1 VVTHFSSPLSFKI
14 KSDAIRDLHQK
25 ALEITRFPER
35 FKELLLE
42 SIGVVKAPT
51 ERLSLVSDAIVEL
64 RGEGKYVFIGD
75 LHGDYYALLTILNAL
90 WDEQESSMFIFLG
103 DYVDRGY
110 MQVETLSLVLLL
122 KNKFPDRVVLLR
134 GNHEPPSWLKPY
146 PHDYPITLRSK
157 YGSLSKELY
166 DRSLEL
172 FDALPL
178 VAIKKGLFLALHG
191 GPPLKV
197 LKTNYWV
204 EAFTWINED
213 EKHEIVEQ
221 VLWSDPSDLI
231 DTYTHSPRGAGILY
245 GKSVSERA
253 LSLIEGRMIV
263 RGHEPVMGVEES
275 HGGLVVTVFSSP
287 LVYELR
293 CAGVL
298 VLQPSPGGRY
308 EVKRGC
314 VEPWSGAMLTLNK
327 RF

>member
-1 VVTHFSSPLSFKI
+1 MVTRFSLPLSFKI
-14 KSDAIRDLHQK
+14 KDVIGDLHQK

-42 SIGVVKAPT
+42 SVGVVKAPT
-51 ERLSLVSDAIVEL
+51 ERFSLVSNTIVEL
-64 RGEGKYVFIGD
+64 QGEGKYVFIGD
-75 LHGDYYALLTILNAL
+75 LHGDYYALLAILNAL
-90 WDEQESSMFIFLG
+90 WDEQGSSMFIFLG

-146 PHDYPITLRSK
+146 PHDYPIALRSK
-157 YGSLSKELY
+157 YGSLSGELY
-166 DRSLEL
+166 NRSLEL

-178 VAIKKGLFLALHG
+178 IVIKKGLFLALHG

-197 LKTNYWV
+197 LKTNRWI
-204 EAFTWINED
+204 EAFTWLNED
-213 EKHEIVEQ
+213 ERREILEQ
-221 VLWSDPSDLI
+221 VLWSDPSDFV
-231 DTYTHSPRGAGILY
+231 DVYTYSPRGAGVLY
-245 GKSVSERA
+245 GRCISERA
-253 LSLIEGRMIV
+253 LSLIEGRVIV
-263 RGHEPVMGVEES
+263 RGHEPVVGVEES

-298 VLQPSPGGRY
+298 VLQPNHNGHY
-308 EVKRGC
+308 KVKKGC